1 MVNKLFLTLCL
12 LAFISCETPVFEVN
26 TEGHSANA
34 FTVKKG
40 LQFKLKLAGN
50 PTTGYSWFLLNLK
63 SLSESK
69 FVSNVDTNEDGS
81 AGGYVQKENV
91 DENEEPIDGAGGD
104 FYFTFE
110 AVAKTSEPVNFLFS
124 YQKPWEGINDVA
136 NAVKVEITV
145 K

>member
-1 MVNKLFLTLCL
+1 MANKVFLALCL
-12 LAFISCETPVFEVN
+12 LAFISCEAQVFEVD
-26 TEGHSANA
+26 TESNA
-34 FTVKKG
+34 GNVFTIKKG

-63 SLSESK
+63 KLAESE

-81 AGGYVQKENV
+81 AGGYVQKEEV
-91 DENEEPIDGAGGD
+91 DENGNPIEGVGGD

-110 AVAKTSEPVNFLFS
+110 AVAKTSEPVSFLFS
-124 YQKPWEGINDVA
+124 YQTPWEGINNVA
-136 NAVKVEITV
+136 NAVKVQVTV

>member
-1 MVNKLFLTLCL
+1 MANKVFLALCL
-12 LAFISCETPVFEVN
+12 LAFISCEAQVFEVDVD
-26 TEGHSANA
+26 GHGDNS
-34 FTVKKG
+34 FTIKKG

-63 SLSESK
+63 KLAESE

-81 AGGYVQKENV
+81 AGGYVQKEEV
-91 DENEEPIDGAGGD
+91 DENGNPIQGAGGD

-110 AVAKTSEPVNFLFS
+110 AVAKTSEPVSFLFS
-124 YQKPWEGINDVA
+124 YQTPWEGINNVA
-136 NAVKVEITV
+136 NVVKVQVTV

>member
-1 MVNKLFLTLCL
+1 MSNKLFLSLCL
-12 LAFISCETPVFEVN
+12 LAFISCEAQIFEVN
-26 TEGHSANA
+26 TNGNA
-34 FTVKKG
+34 VNSFTIKKG
-40 LQFKLKLAGN
+40 LQFKLKLPGN

-63 SLSESK
+63 NLTESE

-81 AGGYVQKENV
+81 AGGYVPTEKEN
-91 DENEEPIDGAGGD
+91 ENGEQIDGAGGD

-124 YQKPWEGINDVA
+124 YQRPWEGINDVA
-136 NAVKVEITV
+136 NAVKVQVTV

>member
-1 MVNKLFLTLCL
+1 MVNKVFLALCL
-12 LAFISCETPVFEVN
+12 LAFISCEAQVFEVDVDGN
-26 TEGHSANA
+26 GDNS
-34 FTVKKG
+34 FTIKKG

-63 SLSESK
+63 KLAESE

-81 AGGYVQKENV
+81 AGGYVQKEEV
-91 DENEEPIDGAGGD
+91 DENGNPIQGAGGD

-110 AVAKTSEPVNFLFS
+110 AVAKTSEPVSFLFS
-124 YQKPWEGINDVA
+124 YQTPWEGINNVA
-136 NAVKVEITV
+136 NAVKVQVTV

>member
-1 MVNKLFLTLCL
+1 MTNKVFLALCL
-12 LAFISCETPVFEVN
+12 LTFISCETQVFEVN
-26 TEGHSANA
+26 VDGHTANS
-34 FTVKKG
+34 FTIKKG

-63 SLSESK
+63 KLVESG

-81 AGGYVQKENV
+81 AGGYVQKEEV
-91 DENEEPIDGAGGD
+91 DENGNTIEGAGGD

-124 YQKPWEGINDVA
+124 YQQPWEGINNVA
-136 NAVKVEITV
+136 NAVKVEITI

>member
-1 MVNKLFLTLCL
+1 MANKVFLALCL
-12 LAFISCETPVFEVN
+12 LAFISCEAQVFEVN
-26 TEGHSANA
+26 VDGHTANA
-34 FTVKKG
+34 FTIKKG
-40 LQFKLKLAGN
+40 LQFKIKLFGN

-63 SLSESK
+63 NITESE

-81 AGGYVQKENV
+81 AGGYVQRE
-91 DENEEPIDGAGGD
+91 DETGDLIAGEGGD

-110 AVAKTSEPVNFLFS
+110 AVAKTSEPVNLLFS
-124 YQKPWEGINDVA
+124 YQQPWEGINNVA